1 MKANVYDEGQAL
13 DVPQPNE
20 PGKPAPQ
27 KAKAPAR
34 RGSAEWLVIA
44 ALLLLSVIPLASGA
58 FRLTQL
64 TGGAE
69 ITPANA
75 RFFASPL
82 PVVLHIVSASLYCHP
97 GRVPVRDQFPAAL
110 ARLAPRGRAAPGSMR
125 TAGWAFRSVDDPVLS
140 PPGWRR

>member
-1 MKANVYDEGQAL
+1 MKANVYDEGRAL
-13 DVPQPNE
+13 DVPQLNE
-20 PGKPAPQ
+20 SGKPAPQ

-34 RGSAEWLVIA
+34 TGSAEWLVIA
-44 ALLLLSVIPLASGA
+44 ALLVLSFIPLASGA

-82 PVVLHIVSASLYCHP
+82 PVVRAYRERQRVCHP
-97 GRVPVRDQFPAAL
+97 GRVPVRDRFPAAL

-125 TAGWAFRSVDDPVLS
+125 TAGWAFRAVDDPVLS